1 MRVCSC
7 ACTRIDPVAK
17 SSSFGRKLHAGA
29 TAGRSCRRRR
39 SSRLH
44 PSRIYLHSGH
54 VALLPGVKV
63 QPPRPRFLLPPLHEK
78 TNCVMEKNRFFWAL
92 RAKHVFMWT
101 RFTWNSCFSCL
112 KSTALRKS
120 QSSNPAVNCYQ
131 TLFSTASQQTWRCS
145 GHISDKRQ
153 IGLYMEDAVQN
164 LNEN

>member
-7 ACTRIDPVAK
+7 ACMRIDPVAN
-17 SSSFGRKLHAGA
+17 SSSFGSKLHAGA

-44 PSRIYLHSGH
+44 PSRVYLHSGH

-63 QPPRPRFLLPPLHEK
+63 QPPPPPLSSSSSSWKDKLRHGK
-78 TNCVMEKNRFFWAL
+78 KSVLLSFARQTRVYVNAFHMEQLFFLPWPRAQHYENRSHQIL
-92 RAKHVFMWT
+92 QLTVI
-101 RFTWNSCFSCL
+101 
-112 KSTALRKS
+112 
-120 QSSNPAVNCYQ
+120 
-131 TLFSTASQQTWRCS
+131 STASPQTWRCS